1 MGMTVVHDVAHGDET
16 VTLDDALT
24 SQAQSCQDLGSPLSH
39 DVLVALRAAC
49 AEGGPLADLMADHQM
64 VRGGDLI
71 GLRLLAAAHRLVLS
85 RQAPGLAIHY
95 PTVGGTA
102 PRHDAG
108 REALGAAVVAAFLAH
123 PDVVNR
129 SLAHIPQT
137 NETGRAQPLRGA
149 LARVAAAH
157 GQPIRLHELAASA
170 GLNLRADAMPWAHVP
185 MSTPVT
191 IAERSGCDLRPLD
204 VDKAEDRLTLAA
216 YVWGDDLPRFE
227 RLRSAFALA
236 HRIPATV
243 RAMGAGDYLAMLA
256 HADQV
261 PGQTLVIWHSATWF
275 YLDRQARVEIRSGM
289 RRLANRATATSPV
302 VHVSWEWK
310 RDSPDGSRSYALVG
324 RSWPAAGA
332 WAPWRPGTAVQLGSG
347 SAHGMPMRWTEP
359 KPLPSDPLEF

>member
-1 MGMTVVHDVAHGDET
+1 MTLLHDVIHGDEA
-16 VTLDDALT
+16 VPLDEALT
-24 SQAQSCQDLGSPLSH
+24 SQAQSCLELGSPLSH
-39 DVLVALRAAC
+39 DVLLALREASAPGGELAAF
-49 AEGGPLADLMADHQM
+49 LADHRS

-85 RQAPGLAIHY
+85 RQAPALAIHY

-102 PRHDAG
+102 PTDDAS
-108 REALGAAVVAAFLAH
+108 RAAMGAALIAAFLDH
-123 PDVVNR
+123 PDVVSR

-149 LARVAAAH
+149 LARVSAAH

-185 MSTPVT
+185 MPTPVT
-191 IAERSGCDLRPLD
+191 ISERSGCDLRPLD

-227 RLRSAFALA
+227 RLRSAFTLA

-243 RAMGAGDYLAMLA
+243 RAMSAGDYLSMLT
-256 HADQV
+256 HAEQV

-275 YLDRQARVEIRSGM
+275 YLDRSARVEIRSGI
-289 RRLANRATATSPV
+289 RKLANRATPTSPV

-310 RDSPDGSRSYALVG
+310 RESPDPAMSYALVG
-324 RSWPAAGA
+324 RSWPASGA

>member
-1 MGMTVVHDVAHGDET
+1 MTLVQDVIHGDES
-16 VTLDDALT
+16 VTLEEALVT
-24 SQAQSCQDLGSPLSH
+24 QAQNCLELGSQLSH
-39 DVLVALRAAC
+39 DILRALQEAS
-49 AEGGPLADLMADHQM
+49 EPGGPLARMMADHSF

-85 RQAPGLAIHY
+85 RQAPALAVHY

-102 PRHDAG
+102 PRDDAA
-108 REALGAAVVAAFLAH
+108 REAMGAALIAAFLSH

-129 SLAHIPQT
+129 SLGHIPQT

-157 GQPIRLHELAASA
+157 AQPIRLHELAASA

-185 MSTPVT
+185 MPTPIT
-191 IAERSGCDLRPLD
+191 IAERAGCDLRPLD

-227 RLRSAFALA
+227 RLRSAFTLA

-243 RAMGAGDYLAMLA
+243 RAMGAGDYLSMLA
-256 HADQV
+256 HAEQV

-275 YLDRQARVEIRSGM
+275 YLERSARVEIRSGI
-289 RRLANRATATSPV
+289 RKLANRATATSPV

-310 RDSPDGSRSYALVG
+310 RESPDPAMSYALVG